1 MSVRHHLVGAFK
13 GSTIAMS
20 TDPRLN
26 RIPHTDAPTIYSTG
40 RATAPSPIAGTQGTP
55 THMRTEQRRRRGRA
69 PLIVL
74 GVFVLLVIAVY
85 AAGVVAFSQICYPH
99 THIADVDVS
108 LMDRP
113 TASSRIQASAKNYR
127 LNVEGDGFTWTYE
140 PENPEDVFD
149 AEGAVDR
156 VIATNEPFTWPVRL
170 FKILTNAGTNDNAS
184 TPEKSDDSVIATSG
198 SGTAAADAILP
209 DLPESFN
216 QKTVSNELG
225 EAIDAFNADRTGT
238 FVAAGAY
245 DAQARALTHN
255 REHANR
261 VLDRDAITRAA
272 LFAISTLTSKV
283 TLDDESFTPLVEG
296 KTDGQLQT
304 ACDAANALI
313 GTNVNLKMG
322 GATVATLDGATL
334 AQWITF
340 DENLTPVLSTDPVTA
355 WVAEL
360 AKSTL
365 DTVGSDRTYTRP
377 DGKTITVGGGTY
389 GWTSN
394 QAELVKMLQNAVANK
409 QVGDIDIPT
418 KKTAAKFAAKGQPD
432 WGAYADVDLTEQ
444 HARYYDASGNLVW
457 ESGIITGNPNKG
469 NGTPTGIYQLNSN
482 NGGSTLIGK
491 KDPATGKP
499 EYETPVNWWMPFVG
513 NSIGFHDANWQAS
526 SSFSNPNAYK
536 SVGSHGCINLPPS
549 KAKELSSKIHTGDCV
564 IVHY

>member
-1 MSVRHHLVGAFK
+1 MP
-13 GSTIAMS
+13 

-26 RIPHTDAPTIYSTG
+26 RIPHTDAPAAYPAG

-55 THMRTEQRRRRGRA
+55 THMRAEQRRHRGRA
-69 PLIVL
+69 PFIVL
-74 GVFVLLVIAVY
+74 GVFVVLLAAIY
-85 AAGVVAFSQICYPH
+85 AAGVVAFSQICYPR

-113 TASSRIQASAKNYR
+113 TASGRIQASAKSYR

-140 PENPEDVFD
+140 PENPEDIFD
-149 AEGAVDR
+149 AGGAVDR
-156 VIATNEPFTWPVRL
+156 VIAANEPFAWPVRL
-170 FKILTNAGTNDNAS
+170 FKALTETGAQ
-184 TPEKSDDSVIATSG
+184 TSG
-198 SGTAAADAILP
+198 SKPGATDAVKAGSASADGEIIP
-209 DLPESFN
+209 DLPKSFD
-216 QKTVSNELG
+216 QKTFSDELG
-225 EAIDAFNADRTGT
+225 QAIDTFNADRTGT
-238 FVAAGAY
+238 FDAAGAY
-245 DAQARALTHN
+245 DTQTGQFSLDRA
-255 REHANR
+255 HANR
-261 VLDRDAITRAA
+261 KLDRDAITRAA
-272 LFAISTLTSKV
+272 LFAVSTLTSKV
-283 TLDDESFTPLVEG
+283 TLDDESFTPLVAG
-296 KTDGQLQT
+296 KTDDQLKA

-340 DENLTPVLSTDPVTA
+340 DENLSPVLSTDPVTA
-355 WVAEL
+355 WVSEL

-394 QAELVKMLQNAVANK
+394 EAELVKMLQDAVANK

-418 KKTAAKFAAKGQPD
+418 KHTAAKFAAKGQPD

-457 ESGIITGNPNKG
+457 ESGVITGNPNKG

-482 NGGSTLIGK
+482 NGGATLIGK

-549 KAKELSSKIHTGDCV
+549 KAKELSGVIHTGDCV

>member
-1 MSVRHHLVGAFK
+1 
-13 GSTIAMS
+13 MS

-26 RIPHTDAPTIYSTG
+26 RIPRTDAPTIYPAG
-40 RATAPSPIAGTQGTP
+40 KVTAPSPIAGTQGRP
-55 THMRTEQRRRRGRA
+55 SHMRTEQRRRRSRA
-69 PLIVL
+69 PFIVL
-74 GVFVLLVIAVY
+74 GVFAVLIIAVY
-85 AAGVVAFSQICYPH
+85 IAGVVAFSQICYPH

-127 LNVEGDGFTWTYE
+127 LSVEGDGFTWNYE

-156 VIATNEPFTWPVRL
+156 VIAANEPFTWPVRL
-170 FKILTNAGTNDNAS
+170 LKALSDNGTPASNGKPGATNAVKAGS
-184 TPEKSDDSVIATSG
+184 SSEDDS
-198 SGTAAADAILP
+198 AILP
-209 DLPESFN
+209 DLPKSFD
-216 QKTVSNELG
+216 QKTFTDELG
-225 EAIDAFNADRTGT
+225 QAIDAFNANRTGT
-238 FVAAGAY
+238 FDAAGAY
-245 DAQARALTHN
+245 DAQAGAFSLDRA
-255 REHANR
+255 HANR
-261 VLDRDAITRAA
+261 KLDRDAITRAA
-272 LFAISTLTSKV
+272 LFAVSTLTSKV

-296 KTDGQLQT
+296 KTDEQLKA

-322 GATVATLDGATL
+322 GVPVATLDGATL

-340 DENLTPVLSTDPVTA
+340 DENLTPILSTDPVTA
-355 WVAEL
+355 WVSDL
-360 AKSTL
+360 AKNTL

-394 QAELVKMLQNAVANK
+394 EAELVKMLQDAVANK

-418 KKTAAKFAAKGQPD
+418 KHTAAKFAAKGQPD

-457 ESGIITGNPNKG
+457 ESGVITGNPNKG

-482 NGGSTLIGK
+482 NGGATLIGK

-549 KAKELSSKIHTGDCV
+549 KAKELSGVIHTGDCV

>member
-1 MSVRHHLVGAFK
+1 
-13 GSTIAMS
+13 MS
-20 TDPRLN
+20 TDPRLS
-26 RIPHTDAPTIYSTG
+26 RIPRTDVPTIHPAG
-40 RATAPSPIAGTQGTP
+40 HATAPAPIAGTQGTP
-55 THMRTEQRRRRGRA
+55 SHMRTEQRRRRGRA

-74 GVFVLLVIAVY
+74 SVFAALAVAVY
-85 AAGVVAFSQICYPH
+85 AAGAVAFSQICYPH

-127 LNVEGDGFTWTYE
+127 LSVEGDGFTWTYE

-156 VIATNEPFTWPVRL
+156 VIATNEPFAWPMRL
-170 FKILTNAGTNDNAS
+170 FKALTDANATNGAS
-184 TPEKSDDSVIATSG
+184 TSGKDSDAVVATSG
-198 SGTAAADAILP
+198 SGSASKDTILP
-209 DLPESFN
+209 DLPESFD
-216 QKTVSNELG
+216 QKAFTDELSQ
-225 EAIDAFNADRTGT
+225 AVDTFNADRTGT
-238 FVAAGAY
+238 FDAAGAY
-245 DAQARALTHN
+245 DAEAGQFTLDRA
-255 REHANR
+255 HANR
-261 VLDRDAITRAA
+261 KLDRDAIMRAA
-272 LFAISTLTSKV
+272 LFAVSTLTSKV
-283 TLDDESFTPLVEG
+283 TLDDDSFTPLVDG
-296 KTDGQLQT
+296 KTDDQLKA

-322 GATVATLDGATL
+322 DATVATLDGATL

-340 DENLTPVLSTDPVTA
+340 DGNLAPVLSTEPVTA
-355 WVAEL
+355 WVADL
-360 AKSTL
+360 AKNTL

-377 DGKTITVGGGTY
+377 DGKTVTVGGGTY

-394 QAELVKMLQNAVANK
+394 EDELVKMLQDAVANK
-409 QVGDIDIPT
+409 QVGDIEIPT
-418 KKTAAKFAAKGQPD
+418 KHTAAKFAAKGQPD

-444 HARYYDASGNLVW
+444 HARYYDAAGNLLW

-482 NGGSTLIGK
+482 NGASKLIGK

-513 NSIGFHDANWQAS
+513 NSIGFHDANWQATA
-526 SSFSNPNAYK
+526 SFSNPNAYK

-549 KAKELSSKIHTGDCV
+549 KAQELSGVIHTGDCV

>member
-1 MSVRHHLVGAFK
+1 MMSTRRDITGAAE
-13 GSTIAMS
+13 GSTTAMP
-20 TDPRLN
+20 TDPRLT
-26 RIPHTDAPTIYSTG
+26 RIPHTNAPTIYPAG
-40 RATAPSPIAGTQGTP
+40 RATAPAPIAGTQGTP
-55 THMRTEQRRRRGRA
+55 SHMRVEQRRRRGRA

-74 GVFVLLVIAVY
+74 GVLAVLVIAVY
-85 AAGVVAFSQICYPH
+85 AAGVVAFSQICYPN
-99 THIADVDVS
+99 TQIADTDVS

-113 TASSRIQASAKNYR
+113 TAAGRIQVSAKNYR
-127 LNVEGDGFTWTYE
+127 LSVEGDGFSWNYE
-140 PENPEDVFD
+140 PENPEDIFD

-156 VIATNEPFTWPVRL
+156 VIAANEPFAWPVRL
-170 FKILTNAGTNDNAS
+170 FKALTSDGSQATDGAPSAATTVKAGSAS
-184 TPEKSDDSVIATSG
+184 
-198 SGTAAADAILP
+198 DAGDILP
-209 DLPESFN
+209 DLPESFD
-216 QKTVSNELG
+216 QKAFSDNLG
-225 EAIDAFNADRTGT
+225 QAVDAFNANRTGT
-238 FVAAGAY
+238 FDAAGAY
-245 DAQARALTHN
+245 DAQAGAFTIDRA
-255 REHANR
+255 HANR
-261 VLDRDAITRAA
+261 KLDRDAITRTA
-272 LFAISTLTSKV
+272 LFAVSTLTSKV
-283 TLDDESFTPLVEG
+283 TLDDASFTPLVAG
-296 KTDGQLQT
+296 KTDDQLKA

-340 DENLTPVLSTDPVTA
+340 DQNLSPVLSTEPVTA

-365 DTVGSDRTYTRP
+365 DTVGTDRTYTRP

-394 QAELVKMLQNAVANK
+394 EAELVKMLQDAVANK
-409 QVGDIDIPT
+409 QVGDIEIPT
-418 KKTAAKFAAKGQPD
+418 KHTAAKFAAMGQPD

-444 HARYYDASGNLVW
+444 HARYYDAAGNLVW

-469 NGTPTGIYQLNSN
+469 NGTPTGIYQLNTN
-482 NGGSTLIGK
+482 NGPSKLIGK
-491 KDPATGKP
+491 RDPATGKP

-513 NSIGFHDANWQAS
+513 NAIGFHDANWQAS

-549 KAKELSSKIHTGDCV
+549 KAKELSGIIHVGDCV